1 MDSFQ
6 KGVLYSAIAIL
17 LISLIFIGLLL
28 GYAKD
33 ESWPP
38 IAQGCPDYW
47 TMNKEGKCVNEKSLG
62 TCAKDS
68 EGSDTMDFKDYDNC
82 KKYNWA
88 NGCKVAWDGITYGY
102 GTNKPCSS

>member
-6 KGVLYSAIAIL
+6 KGVFYSAIAVL
-17 LISLIFIGLLL
+17 LISLVFIGLLM

-47 TMNKEGKCVNEKSLG
+47 TMNQKGNCVNEKSLG
-62 TCAKDS
+62 TCAKGGDS
-68 EGSDTMDFKDYDNC
+68 VMEFKDYDNC

-88 NGCKVAWDGITYGY
+88 NGCGVTWDGITYGY
-102 GTNKPCSS
+102 GTKKPCS